1 MLMSYEERLSAL
13 GQRARE
19 LRLLRELQQRDLAR
33 RAGVGLATV
42 QRFERT
48 GRASLENVLRIAL
61 ALGVDAP
68 FDGLFAAPEFRS
80 IDEVLARPVALQR
93 QRIRRRS

>member
-61 ALGVDAP
+61 ALGVDAR
-68 FDGLFAAPEFRS
+68 FDQLFAAPEYRS
-80 IDEVLARPVALQR
+80 IDEVLERPAALLR
-93 QRIRRRS
+93 QRVRRRS